1 VPVNDGA
8 GLLDDKDFF
17 ERSFPTSN
25 LAREAADRIEQ
36 LEAALR
42 GLYEFN
48 VKHQPDLID
57 TRIMLIARAALAP
70 EQDK

>member
-1 VPVNDGA
+1 MSDFVKRLRTLDG
-8 GLLDDKDFF
+8 L
-17 ERSFPTSN
+17 RCPTTRE
-25 LAREAADRIEQ
+25 LEAAARIEA

-57 TRIMLIARAALAP
+57 TRVMLVARAALAP
-70 EQDK
+70 EQDSK